1 MKSRLA
7 FVAATAALSISLA
20 ACGGGSSD
28 SGASSTLELQT
39 GVAADTSEMTTL
51 KSIAADFEKANPGK
65 KINLVAAGTNY
76 ENDIKVRLSSGN
88 VPDIWM
94 THGWSLLRYSKF
106 LTPLQDEP
114 WAKNVVPALDPV
126 MRDKDGSLYAMPTN
140 VDITGIMY
148 NKDVLEKAGFKPEDI
163 KSWDDFMKASLK
175 AKANGASAIYAG
187 GKSMAGTILDHV
199 ISGAYSEDDLS
210 KMKSG
215 TFVGDK
221 YGKALELIAQW
232 RDAGLFNPDYS
243 SATKTDMSKA
253 LAQGQA
259 LFEFGPSPIAND
271 ALKFNPQAKVGF
283 IPIPTLNGGPSYL
296 DTGERTAYGVSK
308 TTKDPAGAKA
318 FLAFLAKPENETK
331 MAAASAAPPGLA
343 DAQMSDGPL
352 NSSYDTYVTQAK
364 TPAVP
369 YFDRVYLP
377 NGAWS
382 TMGTNSDSIITKQSD
397 VNGAVQQMEATYK
410 SLYGQGK

>member
-7 FVAATAALSISLA
+7 LAAAAAALSLSMA
-20 ACGGGSSD
+20 GCGSGSPQSGSS
-28 SGASSTLELQT
+28 GPLEVQT
-39 GVAADTSEMTTL
+39 GVAADTSEMATL
-51 KSIAADFEKANPGK
+51 KTITADFEKANPGT

-76 ENDIKVRLSSGN
+76 ENDMKVRLSSGN
-88 VPDIWM
+88 IPDIWM

-106 LTPLQDEP
+106 LTPLQGEP
-114 WAKNVVPALDPV
+114 WAKNLAPALNPV
-126 MRDKDGSLYAMPTN
+126 MKDDSGAIYAMPTN
-140 VDITGIMY
+140 IDITGIMY
-148 NKDVLEKAGFKPEDI
+148 NKDVLAKAGYKPEDI
-163 KSWDDFMKASLK
+163 KTWDDFKQAGLKIKAG
-175 AKANGASAIYAG
+175 GASAIYAG

-199 ISGAYSEDDLS
+199 ISGAYSQDELA

-221 YGKALELIAQW
+221 YASALNLIADW

-259 LFEFGPSPIAND
+259 GFEFGPSPIAND
-271 ALKFNPQAKVGF
+271 ALQYNPKANLGF
-283 IPIPTLNGGPSYL
+283 IPIPSLTGAPSYL
-296 DTGERTAYGVSK
+296 DTGERTAYGISK
-308 TTKDPAGAKA
+308 TSKDQAGAKA

-331 MAAASAAPPGLA
+331 MAAASAAPPGLT
-343 DAQMSDGPL
+343 DAQMTPGPL
-352 NSSYDTYVTQAK
+352 TPSYDQYVTQAK
-364 TPAVP
+364 TPSVP

-382 TMGTNSDSIITKQSD
+382 TMGNNTDSIITKQSD
-397 VNGAVQQMEATYK
+397 VNGAVQQMESTYK
-410 SLYGQGK
+410 SLSAQNK

>member
-7 FVAATAALSISLA
+7 FVAAAAALSVSLA
-20 ACGGGSSD
+20 ACGGGSAN

-39 GVAADTSEMTTL
+39 GVAADTSEMATL

-76 ENDIKVRLSSGN
+76 ENDIKVRLSSN
-88 VPDIWM
+88 NIPDIWM

-106 LTPLQDEP
+106 LTPLQNEP
-114 WAKNVVPALDPV
+114 WAKNVAPALDPV
-126 MRDKDGSLYAMPTN
+126 MKDKDGALYAMPTN

-148 NKDVLEKAGFKPEDI
+148 NKDVLTKAGYKPEDI
-163 KSWDDFMKASLK
+163 KTWDDFMKASQK

-199 ISGAYSEDDLS
+199 ISGAYSQDDLS
-210 KMKSG
+210 KMTSG

-221 YGKALELIAQW
+221 YAQALDLIAKW

-271 ALKFNPQAKVGF
+271 ALKFNPR
-283 IPIPTLNGGPSYL
+283 PTSG
-296 DTGERTAYGVSK
+296 
-308 TTKDPAGAKA
+308 
-318 FLAFLAKPENETK
+318 
-331 MAAASAAPPGLA
+331 
-343 DAQMSDGPL
+343 
-352 NSSYDTYVTQAK
+352 SSRSR
-364 TPAVP
+364 P
-369 YFDRVYLP
+369 
-377 NGAWS
+377 
-382 TMGTNSDSIITKQSD
+382 
-397 VNGAVQQMEATYK
+397 
-410 SLYGQGK
+410 